1 MLRSGFL
8 MTAGSWIAPFLLIAA
23 GAAGLGLLPPWLG
36 MWLLAGGIF
45 LAAKW
50 AMWFPHRHGV
60 PAGVSAGWFLLWP
73 GMDPAWLRGG
83 WRGAAAAPARGFVHL
98 GLGIV
103 LFCGVAPRLEHP
115 LAAGWAAM
123 GGLING
129 LHFGVFHLLACHWQR
144 RGRQAPLVMDRPL
157 ASRTL
162 TEFWGRRWNTA
173 FHILGERLV
182 FRPLVRKTGAARAML
197 AVFLVSGLVH
207 DAVITL
213 PARGG
218 WGLPTLYFLLQ
229 GAGVLAERRWRLRSR
244 AWVWAM
250 TGLPL
255 PLCFPPAFCERVI
268 APLLQWF

>member
-1 MLRSGFL
+1 MKPAHHLPPL
-8 MTAGSWIAPFLLIAA
+8 LLIAA
-23 GAAGLGLLPPWLG
+23 GAVGLTLTPAWIG

-45 LAAKW
+45 MAAKW
-50 AMWFPHRHGV
+50 HMWWPRHGNV
-60 PAGVSAGWFLLWP
+60 TAGVSTAWFLLWP

-83 WRGAAAAPARGFVHL
+83 WSGKPDSPVRGWVHL
-98 GLGIV
+98 SIGLV
-103 LFCGVAPRLEHP
+103 LLLAVAPHLTHP

-129 LHFGVFHLLACHWQR
+129 LHFGTFHLLACWWQR
-144 RGRQAPLVMDRPL
+144 QGRHAPLVMNQPL
-157 ASRTL
+157 VSITL
-162 TEFWGRRWNTA
+162 AEFWGRRWNTA

-182 FRPLVRKTGAARAML
+182 FRRLVRKCGAARAMF
-197 AVFLVSGLVH
+197 AVFMVSGLVH

-218 WGLPTLYFLLQ
+218 WGLPTFYFLIQ
-229 GAGVLAERRWRLRSR
+229 GTGVALERRWKIRSR
-244 AWVWAM
+244 AWVLGM

-268 APLLQWF
+268 APLLDLL

>member
-1 MLRSGFL
+1 MKPGQ
-8 MTAGSWIAPFLLIAA
+8 WIPPFLLIAA
-23 GAAGLGLLPPWLG
+23 GATGLVMLPPWIG
-36 MWLLAGGIF
+36 MWWLAGGIF

-50 AMWFPHRHGV
+50 GMWFPHR
-60 PAGVSAGWFLLWP
+60 AGVSVRISACWFLLWP

-83 WRGAAAAPARGFVHL
+83 STGAHDAPLRGWVHL
-98 GLGIV
+98 GIGAV
-103 LFCGVAPRLEHP
+103 LFFGVAPRLSHP

-129 LHFGVFHLLACHWQR
+129 MHFGAFHLLACYWQR
-144 RGRQAPLVMDRPL
+144 RGRRAPLVMDRPL

-162 TEFWGRRWNTA
+162 AEFWGRRWNTA

-182 FRPLVRKTGAARAML
+182 FRRLVRKCGAVRAML
-197 AVFLVSGLVH
+197 TVFLVSGLVH

-213 PARGG
+213 PARAG

-229 GAGVLAERRWRLRSR
+229 GAGVMTERRWRLRSR
-244 AWVWAM
+244 AWVWGV

-255 PLCFPPAFCERVI
+255 PLCFPPAFCERVV